1 MATFLNWGSSVG
13 NRTIDTGGFF
23 LIPETEAQRF
33 ARTGVALPANLDGKN
48 DFGLGFKFT
57 VEAGVGT
64 FVLDD
69 NGLKI
74 SSGLATYSAPPSGV
88 DDLRAIGYPPGVLS
102 SGVYINALDLTTIRL
117 GDEDD
122 RFALIGQ
129 GITQSLS
136 AEVNKEASQGYIFQS
151 NIFAGGGDDYLSVL
165 MPWQSLFKGGSNT
178 IYYDAVFGTDPGG
191 GIPVTLDDE
200 ITLEEVPYGDLI
212 VLKGSRFDWDIE
224 FKDGDGDGR
233 VTLAS
238 ILDERDYIAVSNN
251 NRIYGFERILF
262 GDILFDLV
270 LARQQD
276 SSAIF
281 GQPDYYLNGAENQA
295 PELNSTIASG
305 SQLWEAFRFNRT
317 KLQGITGSATDQTQV
332 FTGDANDTPFLVGA
346 LRFASLNTEA
356 GTDIVEIGTPGQTA
370 VEDASIDLGEGND
383 QLKVNDLFT
392 RSSTI
397 GGGGC

>member
-1 MATFLNWGSSVG
+1 
-13 NRTIDTGGFF
+13 
-23 LIPETEAQRF
+23 
-33 ARTGVALPANLDGKN
+33 
-48 DFGLGFKFT
+48 
-57 VEAGVGT
+57 
-64 FVLDD
+64 
-69 NGLKI
+69 
-74 SSGLATYSAPPSGV
+74 
-88 DDLRAIGYPPGVLS
+88 
-102 SGVYINALDLTTIRL
+102 
-117 GDEDD
+117 
-122 RFALIGQ
+122 LIGQ

-178 IYYDAVFGTDPGG
+178 IYYDAVFGPDPGG

>member
-1 MATFLNWGSSVG
+1 
-13 NRTIDTGGFF
+13 
-23 LIPETEAQRF
+23 
-33 ARTGVALPANLDGKN
+33 
-48 DFGLGFKFT
+48 
-57 VEAGVGT
+57 
-64 FVLDD
+64 
-69 NGLKI
+69 
-74 SSGLATYSAPPSGV
+74 
-88 DDLRAIGYPPGVLS
+88 
-102 SGVYINALDLTTIRL
+102 
-117 GDEDD
+117 
-122 RFALIGQ
+122 LIGQ

-200 ITLEEVPYGDLI
+200 LTLEEVPYGDLI